1 MEQEKRRSFL
11 IQEHLINS
19 TRISDYEY
27 SQNLVVELQFVDE
40 RINEFLEKM
49 DKSLA
54 VNLENPVEFL
64 SDYAENAKL
73 LTGLK
78 H

>member
-1 MEQEKRRSFL
+1 MRIEKRKSFL
-11 IQEHLINS
+11 IQETGAN
-19 TRISDYEY
+19 RISDYEY

-64 SDYAENAKL
+64 SDYADNAKL

>member
-1 MEQEKRRSFL
+1 MKIEKGRSFL
-11 IQEHLINS
+11 IQGTDTN
-19 TRISDYEY
+19 RISDYEY
-27 SQNLVVELQFVDE
+27 SQALMEELRFVDE

-49 DKSLA
+49 DVSLVA
-54 VNLENPVEFL
+54 NLGTPVEFL